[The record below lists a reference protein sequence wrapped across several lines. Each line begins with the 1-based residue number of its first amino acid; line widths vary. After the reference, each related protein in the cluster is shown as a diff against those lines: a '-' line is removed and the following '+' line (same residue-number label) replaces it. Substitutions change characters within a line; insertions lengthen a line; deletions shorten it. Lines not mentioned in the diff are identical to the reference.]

1 MLNIILDND
10 IVLELLSKSKND
22 TIHSFI
28 RLQKSPVR
36 FWLPC
41 CSLSLLETQMQSS
54 IHQPLATLLDKKVQW
69 LSSLAAHWHEIPSD
83 CPNKI
88 QALMSL
94 DAATLPGTTII
105 WTNKLDLTSLHPDIE
120 GGDHEFVYAMLA
132 QYENEPSL
140 IDLESQQLILR
151 PTLEKHIF
159 NVLKHGQYI
168 GGAEVQALEKQLA
181 DYVGVKHCIS
191 VASGSDAL
199 LIALMA
205 VDVKAGDEV
214 ITSPFNFVA
223 VAEMIALRGAK
234 PVFVDIEPI
243 TYTLNPSLLRS
254 AITRN
259 TKAIIASNLFGQCAD
274 FYAINKIANQYN
286 LPVIEDA
293 SQSFGATYHDKKSGT
308 LSAIGC
314 TRFSPSQP
322 LGAYGNAGAC
332 FTDDENLA
340 NLMRQLGDHGQDK
353 DKPYHHQVIGINGRL
368 DTLQASLL
376 LAKLALFPKEV
387 EDRAHIAATYNGLLK
402 QEEKIKIPFIAS
414 HNICVYSQYTI
425 EVNNR
430 DDVQQQL
437 QQRGIPTVVHYPV
450 PLHLQPVFAYLNHA
464 ENSFPVAKTVAQRVL
479 SLPMHPYLTEQM
491 QIKIVNALKSVL

>member
-10 IVLELLSKSKND
+10 IVLELLSHKKND
-22 TIHSFI
+22 TTHSFI

-41 CSLSLLETQMQSS
+41 CSLSLLEMQMQSFS
-54 IHQPLATLLDKKVQW
+54 HQPLTTLLDKKVQW
-69 LSSLAAHWHEIPSD
+69 LSSLAAHWHEIPAD

-105 WTNKLDLTSLHPDIE
+105 WTNQPDFTSLHPDIE

-132 QYENEPSL
+132 PYETEPSL

-168 GGAEVQALEKQLA
+168 AGAEVQALENQLA
-181 DYVGVKHCIS
+181 DFVGVKHCIS
-191 VASGSDAL
+191 VASGSFAM

-223 VAEMIALRGAK
+223 AAEMIALLGAK

-254 AITRN
+254 AITRQ

-274 FYAINKIANQYN
+274 FYPINKIANQYH
-286 LPVIEDA
+286 LPVIEEA
-293 SQSFGATYHDKKSGT
+293 SQSFGATYHDKKSCT

-314 TRFSPSQP
+314 TSFYPSQP

-332 FTDDENLA
+332 FTDDDDLA
-340 NLMRQLGDHGQDK
+340 NLMRQLRDHGQDK
-353 DKPYHHQVIGINGRL
+353 RYHHQVIGINGHL

-376 LAKLALFPKEV
+376 LAKLARFPKEI
-387 EDRAHIAATYNGLLK
+387 EDCAIIAATYTRLLK
-402 QEEKIKIPFIAS
+402 QEEEIKIPFIPS
-414 HNICVYSQYTI
+414 HNSCVYSQYTI

-430 DDVQQQL
+430 DEVQQQL

-450 PLHLQPVFAYLNHA
+450 PLNLQPVFAYLNYP
-464 ENSFPVAKTVAQRVL
+464 ENSFQVAKTIAQRVL
-479 SLPMHPYLTEQM
+479 SLPMHPYLTEPM

>member
-54 IHQPLATLLDKKVQW
+54 THRPLATLLKRKVQW
-69 LSSLAAHWHEIPSD
+69 LSSLAAHWHEIPAD

-105 WTNKLDLTSLHPDIE
+105 WTNEPDFTSLHPDIE

-132 QYENEPSL
+132 QYENDLSL
-140 IDLESQQLILR
+140 IDLETQQLNLR
-151 PTLEKHIF
+151 PSLEKQIF

-168 GGAEVQALEKQLA
+168 NGAEVQRLEKQLA
-181 DYVGVKHCIS
+181 EYVDVKHCIS
-191 VASGSDAL
+191 VTTGSQAL
-199 LIALMA
+199 LIALLA

-214 ITSPFNFVA
+214 ITSPFNFIA
-223 VAEMIALRGAK
+223 AAEMIALLGAK

-243 TYTLNPSLLRS
+243 TYTLNPSLLRT
-254 AITRN
+254 AITRQ

-274 FYAINKIANQYN
+274 YYAINKIANQYN
-286 LPVIEDA
+286 LPVIEEA
-293 SQSFGATYHDKKSGT
+293 SQSFGAKYHEKKSCT

-314 TRFSPSQP
+314 TSFYPSQA

-332 FTDDENLA
+332 FTNDDELA
-340 NLMRQLGDHGQDK
+340 HLIQQLREHGQEK
-353 DKPYHHQVIGINGRL
+353 RYEHQVIGINGHL

-376 LAKLALFPKEV
+376 LAKLATFPKEIEKRV
-387 EDRAHIAATYNGLLK
+387 QIAETYTRLLK
-402 QEEKIKIPFIAS
+402 QEEQIKTPLIAT
-414 HNICVYSQYTI
+414 HNKSVYSQYTI
-425 EVNNR
+425 EVNHR
-430 DDVQQQL
+430 DEVQAQL
-437 QQRGIPTVVHYPV
+437 QQRGIPTTVHYPI

-479 SLPMHPYLTEQM
+479 SLPMHPYLTEAMQM
-491 QIKIVNALKSVL
+491 KIVNALKQLVL